1 MNLRAILL
9 TVTSLAASTVFC
21 WLGAIYISLAS
32 GDLLI
37 ILLGAFVLMYGI
49 TSIVLLG
56 MAWWRP
62 KPQLRPIAQWSAGA
76 VLILW
81 LAGSMDSWRISGM
94 EAWSILGAAL
104 LLFFNVASVRRVL
117 TVKGAAQQV
126 TPAEVGANVPTQ
138 PN

>member
-1 MNLRAILL
+1 
-9 TVTSLAASTVFC
+9 
-21 WLGAIYISLAS
+21 
-32 GDLLI
+32 
-37 ILLGAFVLMYGI
+37 
-49 TSIVLLG
+49 
-56 MAWWRP
+56 
-62 KPQLRPIAQWSAGA
+62 
-76 VLILW
+76 
-81 LAGSMDSWRISGM
+81 M